1 MNELGRR
8 GRYTHGASGLNN
20 LALVGIRSGTVGHHE
35 HFGLHRSPKYRAG
48 QFEVFFVG

>member
-1 MNELGRR
+1 VGSNARGNLG
-8 GRYTHGASGLNN
+8 LDN